1 MLIPWLLLKENAV
14 LHAKTGIFGSEILA
28 NLTSIIIKVLL
39 PFQKKKQNRIIIH
52 GAEEINMACYLCKE
66 WELGKI
72 TEQEAYRALGE
83 LLEFETDQEARD
95 HLFGLSEKILDNS
108 EASPNLDVDT
118 EYLLDLED
126 EDDCL

>member
-1 MLIPWLLLKENAV
+1 MEV
-14 LHAKTGIFGSEILA
+14 
-28 NLTSIIIKVLL
+28 V
-39 PFQKKKQNRIIIH
+39 
-52 GAEEINMACYLCKE
+52 EINMACYLCKE

-72 TEQEAYRALGE
+72 TEQEAYKALGE

-95 HLFGLSEKILDNS
+95 HLFGLSEKILDKG